1 MDAIGQVLKD
11 PSTSRWLK
19 EALQASLSRDSVD
32 AVNDADLLAELLD
45 GKLREDQEDM
55 RKELEELEKRNHPID
70 TRRYYYKPQAY
81 ITRHT

>member
-70 TRRYYYKPQAY
+70 TRRYSYKPQAY